1 MTLIINTYKKI
12 RNRFMLLINFW
23 RQTLPLVVLSA
34 LLSACGV
41 NNIPTY
47 DEQVKSS
54 WSQVENQYQR
64 RADLIPNLVSTV
76 KGYAAHEK
84 ETLIAV
90 TNARAKV
97 GSMQVSGK
105 LLDNPQA
112 MQQFQ
117 KAQGELGSALKRL
130 LVVSERYPN
139 LKANQNFLALQSQ
152 LEGTENRISV
162 ARRDFITSTERYNTE
177 IRTFPGKLWHDFL
190 YSDMKLREAYTATS
204 QDAETAPKVSF

>member
-1 MTLIINTYKKI
+1 MEKFMWFIKSWRRTLS
-12 RNRFMLLINFW
+12 
-23 RQTLPLVVLSA
+23 LVFLSA
-34 LLSACGV
+34 LLSACGL

-47 DEQVKSS
+47 DEQVKSA

-84 ETLIAV
+84 DTLIAV

-97 GSMQVSGK
+97 GSIQVTK
-105 LLDNPQA
+105 NLLENPQA

-117 KAQGELGSALKRL
+117 QAQGQLGSALKRL
-130 LVVSERYPN
+130 LVVSERYPD

-177 IRTFPGKLWHDFL
+177 IRTFPGKLWHGFL
-190 YSDMKLREAYTATS
+190 YSDLKLREAYTATS